1 MTHNCAKV
9 LTECGVPFQSSA
21 IAFLSEEAKLQVTDE
36 VLTGML
42 RFITDKYNSLD
53 FSEIEKSAGDIGKFR
68 YTTVLR
74 ENAATLRSIYEASPD
89 PGAAKYTEVANAVD
103 TVLEHLFANRSRYST
118 LYKSGNGMIQLL
130 YTSLV
135 AACVYSIGILISNTI
150 RFVTTEQSTECQVL
164 FDEIPGSIKHVHI
177 QNILSAARSTGD
189 FNKLL
194 DTCESQL
201 KKGSSMHESVTAASI
216 AVGAAAVGLIVAMIP
231 KIIILIREII
241 YSVYFNRVK
250 LSEMLGVQIDLLN
263 TNIESLEAGRGS
275 KKVIA
280 RQKKIVEKLTK
291 WKNRVAVRTD
301 STTSMVAVQKRK
313 EANALKIDSDSPI
326 IQAPGTFD
334 AGSLM
339 L

>member
-9 LTECGVPFQSSA
+9 LTECAIPFQSSA
-21 IAFLSEEAKLQVTDE
+21 IAFLSEEAKLQVSDE

-53 FSEIEKSAGDIGKFR
+53 FSEIEKSAGDISKFR
-68 YTTVLR
+68 YTNMLH
-74 ENAATLRSIYEASPD
+74 ENLETLANIYEASAD
-89 PGAAKYTEVANAVD
+89 PGAAKYSDVVSAVD
-103 TVLEHLFANRSRYST
+103 IVMQHLHENRTRYSN
-118 LYKSGNGMIQLL
+118 LYKSGNGMVQLL

-135 AACVYSIGILISNTI
+135 AACIYSVGILISNTI
-150 RFVTTEQSTECQVL
+150 RFVTTEQDTECQVL
-164 FDEIPGSIKHVHI
+164 YDEIPGSIKHVHI
-177 QNILSAARSTGD
+177 QNILSASKSIND
-189 FNKLL
+189 FEKLL
-194 DTCESQL
+194 ATYDSP
-201 KKGSSMHESVTAASI
+201 KGKVMQESVSMASL
-216 AVGAAAVGLIVAMIP
+216 AVGALGVGLIIMAIP

-250 LSEMLGVQIDLLN
+250 VSDMLGVQIDLVN
-263 TNIESLEAGRGS
+263 TNIESLERGRGN

-291 WKNRVAVRTD
+291 WKNRFAVKAD
-301 STTSMVAVQKRK
+301 STTSMVAVQKKK
-313 EANALKIDSDSPI
+313 EAAVLKVDSNSPI

-334 AGSLM
+334 AGAIM